1 MSLEPSPVSVP
12 CLLEHQL
19 SGISHFCDMPFL
31 IAWLM
36 TREYTK
42 PMLFCDKVFIFSKMH
57 QVLFNN
63 LISHMKV
70 KYRDASITD
79 PAAETICI

>member
-1 MSLEPSPVSVP
+1 
-12 CLLEHQL
+12 
-19 SGISHFCDMPFL
+19 
-31 IAWLM
+31 M

-42 PMLFCDKVFIFSKMH
+42 RMLFCDKVFIFSKMH